1 MGSMGELEISE
12 IDVLI
17 VGAGFGAATMLKKLL
32 DRGFDVK
39 VYEKG
44 GSFGGMSRLH
54 GIEHSADPLLA
65 IQVFGTGMFIPERE

>member
-17 VGAGFGAATMLKKLL
+17 VGGGFGAATMLKKML
-32 DRGFDVK
+32 DRGFDAK

-44 GSFGGMSRLH
+44 SSFGGMSRLH
-54 GIEHSADPLLA
+54 RIQHSA
-65 IQVFGTGMFIPERE
+65 